1 MRLTLDWDTPED
13 KGDHLETIRERYD
26 DQPWELRRSS
36 SGNGWHL
43 VVYDLLNNTRS
54 GIDSNENLRE
64 VYDDDPKRLKLD
76 RKRWGT
82 GSPFYQVLY
91 GRKYMERD
99 EWPAEDGTGYST
111 GHAAE
116 VVEQSP
122 AVKAAPER
130 ERIKDESGRLDYN
143 KITDLL
149 VDRYGSVKA
158 LADKQGV
165 SRRTVYRWINRES
178 SISTQNRKGLRR
190 KARSQALGHY
200 AETEDGSGQAAEEV
214 RFIDPEDERRTLVE
228 YVDVPLDFDIGGDD
242 REYGLLNIHTGS
254 FNDNHTDRQLKAV
267 HEDVADQAL
276 AILSPTNPTTGQS
289 LNLDEQNTHFSG
301 VSGWE
306 REFDSVNWEREL
318 LDDGEAD
325 VYINNLPNS
334 PEKPENP
341 RNYPIFEILLWDED
355 MSSIEWQ
362 VIGIWTGSDPSDA
375 VILKDTGLGNWN
387 AA

>member
-1 MRLTLDWDTPED
+1 M
-13 KGDHLETIRERYD
+13 
-26 DQPWELRRSS
+26 
-36 SGNGWHL
+36 
-43 VVYDLLNNTRS
+43 VVVPLS
-54 GIDSNENLRE
+54 
-64 VYDDDPKRLKLD
+64 
-76 RKRWGT
+76 
-82 GSPFYQVLY
+82 
-91 GRKYMERD
+91 
-99 EWPAEDGTGYST
+99 DGF
-111 GHAAE
+111 E
-116 VVEQSP
+116 VVEQAP
-122 AVKAAPER
+122 AVKAAPKR

-178 SISTQNRKGLRR
+178 SISKQNRKGLRR

-228 YVDVPLDFDIGGDD
+228 YVDVPMDFDIGGDD

-276 AILSPTNPTTGQS
+276 AILSPTNPKTGQS